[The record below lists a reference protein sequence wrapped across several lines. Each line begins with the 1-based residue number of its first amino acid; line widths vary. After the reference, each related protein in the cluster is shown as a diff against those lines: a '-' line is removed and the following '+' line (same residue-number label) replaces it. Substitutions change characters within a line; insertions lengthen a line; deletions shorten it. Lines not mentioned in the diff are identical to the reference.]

1 MCCVVL
7 KLAIKFLLREK
18 MMTQVRILFKEMMI
32 RFVNLAYCE
41 SFDVFFEI
49 KSPLINQEVFLK
61 TTACKRERK
70 D

>member
-7 KLAIKFLLREK
+7 KLAIKFLFREK

-32 RFVNLAYCE
+32 RFVIWLTVKVLMY
-41 SFDVFFEI
+41 FFEI

>member
-7 KLAIKFLLREK
+7 KLAIKFLFREK

-49 KSPLINQEVFLK
+49 KSPLINQ
-61 TTACKRERK
+61 
-70 D
+70 